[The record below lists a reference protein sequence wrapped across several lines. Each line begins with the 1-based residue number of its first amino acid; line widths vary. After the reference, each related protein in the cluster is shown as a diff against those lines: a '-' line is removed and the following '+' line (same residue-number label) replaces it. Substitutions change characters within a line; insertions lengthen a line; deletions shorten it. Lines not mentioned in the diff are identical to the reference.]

1 MAALTVAA
9 SLFVNVPAAHAAVG
23 FHVSGR
29 NLLDVNNNV
38 FIMRG
43 TSHPHVWFQSE
54 TASFGELAG
63 LGANT
68 VRVVLGSGQRQWGIN
83 SAADVTNVINLCK
96 QNRLICMLEVHDTTG
111 FGEQSGAASL
121 DQAVTYWDSIRSAL
135 IGQENFILINI
146 GNEPIG
152 NNDPA
157 QWTTATVNAVQ
168 RMRSLGFQHT
178 LVVDA
183 PNWGQDWTNTMR
195 TPTNAMAVW
204 NADPM
209 RNTVF
214 SIHMYSVYAQA
225 ATITA
230 YFDAFAQM
238 GLPLIVGEFGFQDVD
253 EDTIMAEAQARN
265 IGWLAWSYSGNTDPA
280 LDQTVAFDPAQLTT
294 WGQRVFNGTNGVKAT
309 ARCATVFTG
318 CGPGGSAPAAPTGL
332 TVSSFTSS
340 SVALSWTASSGATQ
354 YQIQRANG
362 ACSTSSSFSQV
373 GTSTTT
379 SFTNSGLPNNT
390 TFCYRVTASNTNGTS
405 GPSNTVSATTGQGA
419 PAPPTPTGLTVTG
432 TTATS
437 ASLSWTAS
445 TSATQYQI
453 QRANGACSTS
463 SSFSQVGTSTTTT
476 FTNTGLIASTS
487 YCYRVT
493 ASSANGTSAPSTA
506 VTATTGP
513 GGGTGGCSAAP
524 VVQSQWSGGYV
535 MQPVTVTNTG
545 TSAITGW
552 RVTFT
557 LPAGQTVTG
566 SWNAVLSGT
575 TGTITASNVSYNGNL
590 GPSASTT
597 FGFQVSRSS
606 SDNSVAGS
614 FSCAAS

>member
-1 MAALTVAA
+1 MKTRLFTAGAAAVTLVAT
-9 SLFVNVPAAHAAVG
+9 LLVNAPAAHAAVG
-23 FHVSGR
+23 FHISGR

-63 LGANT
+63 LGSNT
-68 VRVVLGSGQRQWGIN
+68 VRVVLGSGERQWGVN
-83 SAADVTNVINLCK
+83 SAADVTNVISLCK
-96 QNRLICMLEVHDTTG
+96 ANRLICMLEVHDTTG
-111 FGEQSGAASL
+111 FGEQAGAASL
-121 DQAVTYWDSIRSAL
+121 DQAVNYWNSIRTAL

-195 TPTNAMAVW
+195 TPTNAQAVW
-204 NADPM
+204 NADPQ
-209 RNTVF
+209 RNTLF

-253 EDTIMAEAQARN
+253 EDTIMAEAQARG
-265 IGWLAWSYSGNTDPA
+265 IGWLAWSYSGNSDPI
-280 LDQTVAFDPAQLTT
+280 LDQATAFDPARLTT
-294 WGQRVFNGTNGVKAT
+294 WGQRVFNGTNGVRAT

-318 CGPGGSAPAAPTGL
+318 CGPGGNPPAAPAGLMVTG
-332 TVSSFTSS
+332 TTSNS
-340 SVALSWTASSGATQ
+340 ASLSWTASSGATQ

-373 GTSTTT
+373 GTSTGTTFTNTGLTATT
-379 SFTNSGLPNNT
+379 SY
-390 TFCYRVTASNTNGTS
+390 CYRVTASNTNGTS
-405 GPSNTVSATTGQGA
+405 GPSN
-419 PAPPTPTGLTVTG
+419 
-432 TTATS
+432 
-437 ASLSWTAS
+437 
-445 TSATQYQI
+445 
-453 QRANGACSTS
+453 
-463 SSFSQVGTSTTTT
+463 
-476 FTNTGLIASTS
+476 
-487 YCYRVT
+487 
-493 ASSANGTSAPSTA
+493 A
-506 VTATTGP
+506 VTAAT
-513 GGGTGGCSAAP
+513 GGGGGGGCSASP
-524 VVQSQWSGGYV
+524 VVQSQWSDGYV
-535 MQPVTVTNTG
+535 VQPATVTNTG

-552 RVTFT
+552 RVTFV
-557 LPAGQTVTG
+557 LPAGHTITG
-566 SWNAVLSGT
+566 SWNATLSGT
-575 TGTITASNVSYNGNL
+575 TGTVTATNVGYNGNL
-590 GPSASTT
+590 APNANTS
-597 FGFQVSRSS
+597 FGFQVSRPSG
-606 SDNSVAGS
+606 NTQVAGS
-614 FSCAAS
+614 YSCAAS